1 MTIGHANG
9 IVTIDLAE
17 SLDAHREALRISLG
31 EPYRTMLGHFRHEV
45 GHYYEWILV
54 EQTGWID
61 ECRTLF
67 GDERASYRDA
77 IARHYRTGA
86 PRDWA
91 ESFISEYATMHP
103 WEDFAE
109 CFAHYLHLTGTLQTA
124 AGGRLTVQVEGVP
137 QIPDGEVRPRTRY
150 SDATMDEVLAD
161 WLPLS
166 TFLNRVNRA
175 MGKHDLYPFTI
186 SAPVARK
193 LDFVHRV
200 VTASRVR
207 APAGVLDQGERVRGD
222 AGGRRHV
229 DHEGVDR
236 AGGPARGAQRRDGVG
251 VGASST
257 SQASRIAVRPP
268 AVVLGH
274 GERGRLD
281 ADRRQAGVGHAAHGG
296 AADDRADA
304 DDGRGRGAQR
314 VADAG
319 DREDRADR
327 DHGVRRRDHHD
338 VGVGDRV
345 EHAGRRSG
353 GRDVGLHEPD
363 ARAARPGAGPT
374 TPRSGSCGRP
384 RRPRASRPR
393 RRSSAAA

>member
-1 MTIGHANG
+1 VLLYRCPRCASVAFVETTACDACGLQMGLHPPTLTMRPAPEQGSDVEGTWWFPCANRGWGCNWLAAADSGSGRCLACRLIRTRPDNDDTLALEKLATASGDERRLLVQLADLGLPVTPWYERPGGLGFDLLSSRSNGTRVTIGHANG

-61 ECRTLF
+61 ECRTIF

-91 ESFISEYATMHP
+91 DSFISEYATMHP

-124 AGGRLTVQVEGVP
+124 AAGRLTVQVEGVP
-137 QIPDGEVRPRTRY
+137 QIADGEVRPRTGY
-150 SDATMDEVLAD
+150 ADATMDEVLAD
-161 WLPLS
+161 WLPLA

-200 VTASRVR
+200 VTASRV
-207 APAGVLDQGERVRGD
+207 PQ
-222 AGGRRHV
+222 
-229 DHEGVDR
+229 
-236 AGGPARGAQRRDGVG
+236 P
-251 VGASST
+251 
-257 SQASRIAVRPP
+257 
-268 AVVLGH
+268 LG
-274 GERGRLD
+274 
-281 ADRRQAGVGHAAHGG
+281 
-296 AADDRADA
+296 
-304 DDGRGRGAQR
+304 
-314 VADAG
+314 
-319 DREDRADR
+319 
-327 DHGVRRRDHHD
+327 
-338 VGVGDRV
+338 
-345 EHAGRRSG
+345 S
-353 GRDVGLHEPD
+353 
-363 ARAARPGAGPT
+363 
-374 TPRSGSCGRP
+374 
-384 RRPRASRPR
+384 
-393 RRSSAAA
+393 